1 MRRFAIIG
9 SGIAGLAAA
18 HALRRAGHH
27 VTLYSDRTA
36 GQWLHESR
44 PTGTAAR
51 FELAQSY
58 ERELGLAHWD
68 DVAPRGEGVFLTFC
82 PTLRKPLI
90 RLYGRLA
97 KPFRAVDLRLQC
109 HRWMNDFDG
118 ELRIEPVSPERL
130 DDIAAQHDLT
140 IVAAGRAD
148 LCRLFG
154 RDEQRSVYDKPQR
167 HLTMIITRGAAMAVD
182 DLSYLPVKFE
192 LLGTDGEVF
201 FVPYF
206 HKEHGASWNIVIEAR
221 PGSRMDRFGDV
232 RSGEEAV
239 RRFQQMVHDVFPWND
254 AWVRDMELADANGWL
269 TGSFAP
275 TVRRPFAQ
283 LPSGRAVM
291 PLGDTAIS
299 FDPIAAQ
306 GANTGIK
313 HVRHVVQRIAARG
326 SEPFDSEWMTRV
338 FDAFWHDHARDA
350 CAFSNL
356 FLEPIT
362 AAAKEVLIAQYGSD
376 GRAGNES
383 GRQKIANAFM
393 ENFNDPRTLTP
404 AFADVGRSRA
414 FITATTGR
422 SWLWSG
428 MRGRAAIA
436 RDQFRAAVARRRQ
449 SADVTP
455 PKLEELERM
464 RERVE

>member
-9 SGIAGLAAA
+9 SGIAGLVAA
-18 HALRRAGHH
+18 HALRRAGQH

-36 GQWLHESR
+36 EQWLRESR

-51 FELAQSY
+51 FEMAQSY

-82 PTLRKPLI
+82 PTLHNALI
-90 RLYGRLA
+90 RLYGRLE

-130 DDIAAQHDLT
+130 DEIAAAHDLT

-154 RDEQRSVYDKPQR
+154 RDAQRSVYDAPQR
-167 HLTMIITRGAAMAVD
+167 QLTMIITRGGAMSVD
-182 DLSYLPVKFE
+182 GLSYLPVKFE

-201 FVPYF
+201 FVPYL
-206 HKEHGASWNIVIEAR
+206 HKDHGPTWNIVIEAR
-221 PGSRMDRFGDV
+221 PGSRIDRFRDV

-239 RRFQQMVHDVFPWND
+239 LRFQEMIHEIFPWND
-254 AWVRDMELADANGWL
+254 GWVRDMELADPNGWL

-275 TVRRPFAQ
+275 TVRHPFAQ

-306 GANTGIK
+306 GANTAIK

-326 SEPFDSEWMTRV
+326 SAPFDSEWMTGV
-338 FDAFWHDHARDA
+338 FDAFWHKHGRDA

-356 FLEPIT
+356 FLEPLT
-362 AAAKEVLIAQYGSD
+362 APAKELLIAQYGSD
-376 GRAGNES
+376 GREGNQS
-383 GRQKIANAFM
+383 GQQKIANAFM

-404 AFADVGRSRA
+404 AFADERRA
-414 FITATTGR
+414 RDFITATTGR
-422 SWLWSG
+422 SWIWSG
-428 MRGRAAIA
+428 LRG
-436 RDQFRAAVARRRQ
+436 RAAVARDQIRQ
-449 SADVTP
+449 
-455 PKLEELERM
+455 
-464 RERVE
+464 RVRAGGSHRLQAPALSS